1 VSALQILMPM
11 GGLGQRFRKVGV
23 TTPKPLIDVAGMP
36 MFMRALASFDP
47 YPGDKRLIVV
57 VREDNDREHRLGDR
71 VREAH
76 PDAEIVL
83 LREDTRGAVE
93 TALAA
98 EDLLDPDAPLVLM
111 DCDIAFESAE
121 YFEAIRQA
129 AAAGTPEGILLSF
142 RSSDPRYSFAEVDE
156 HGLVVRTAEK
166 RVISENA
173 LMGAYFFTAA
183 GTFLE
188 AGEQLMRRQ
197 VSAEMPEYF
206 VSLVFN
212 ELVES
217 GKRVGLASGDFYC
230 FGTPEELDYFLRTGR
245 PV

>member
-1 VSALQILMPM
+1 M
-11 GGLGQRFRKVGV
+11 
-23 TTPKPLIDVAGMP
+23 
-36 MFMRALASFDP
+36 
-47 YPGDKRLIVV
+47 
-57 VREDNDREHRLGDR
+57 
-71 VREAH
+71 
-76 PDAEIVL
+76 L
-83 LREDTRGAVE
+83 LRDDTRGAVE

-98 EDLLDPDAPLVLM
+98 KDLLDPDAPLVLM

-121 YFEAIRQA
+121 YFEAIQRA
-129 AAAGTPEGILLSF
+129 AEAGTPEGILLSF
-142 RSSDPRYSFAEVDE
+142 RSSDPRYSFAEVNGD
-156 HGLVVRTAEK
+156 GLVARTAEK
-166 RVISENA
+166 RAISENA

-183 GTFLE
+183 RTFIE
-188 AGEQLMRRQ
+188 AGERLMRTQ

-212 ELVES
+212 ELIAS